1 MATPTDTLR
10 EAARLLALVGVG
22 AATGDSDLLTITAEV
37 EGVGRLVDAL
47 RSSTASEI
55 ARRSDR
61 ALGNDGLA
69 ARHGFR
75 TPTSMITSLT
85 LVSGRAADRRSRV
98 GQLVASPALDTL
110 AAAMGAGSIDT
121 DAAESIALALTP
133 VLASALAQTEPAKI
147 TEEVTQ
153 LVEFATTQGADEVA
167 AAARIA
173 RDRLDALG
181 IEKRETDLH
190 AQRYLRFGRPID
202 GLVPLRG
209 MLPPEEAG
217 IVLSLFDARTSVRRK
232 VRFEAGAG
240 SAGSAS
246 SGGDG
251 TGATDGDASSDA
263 AELDPDGEL
272 REQAAGPMTIVDERT
287 MDQRRADTFVEICR
301 IAASTLHDAAG
312 DSKLSKGA
320 GTLVVT
326 ISHDDLMAGI
336 GPARVDG
343 VGESISASAARRI
356 ACNAGILPMVLGSK
370 SQPLDLGVSERLFST
385 GQRRAIAERDRGCA
399 APGCDAPPSW
409 TEVHHILWWSRGG
422 PTDYRNGVLLCSF
435 HHHRV
440 HDGVLRVDIDDGL
453 PVVRRALPIGAETAR
468 AAA

>member
-1 MATPTDTLR
+1 MATPTNTLR

-22 AATGDSDLLTITAEV
+22 ATTPDADLLSLTAEV
-37 EGVGRLVDAL
+37 EGVGRLVDSL
-47 RSSTASEI
+47 RSSTAAEI
-55 ARRSDR
+55 TRRSDR
-61 ALGNDGLA
+61 SLGIDGLA

-75 TPTSMITSLT
+75 TPSSLLTSLT

-110 AAAMGAGSIDT
+110 ATAMSAGSIDT

-133 VLASALAQTEPAKI
+133 VLGRTEPEHVA
-147 TEEVTQ
+147 EEVAK
-153 LVEFATTQGADEVA
+153 LVELATTHCADDVA
-167 AAARIA
+167 AAARTA

-181 IEKRETDLH
+181 IEQRETDLH
-190 AQRYLRFGRPID
+190 AQRYLRFGRPVD

-217 IVLSLFDARTSVRRK
+217 VVLSLFDARTSVRRK
-232 VRFEAGAG
+232 VRFEGKE
-240 SAGSAS
+240 
-246 SGGDG
+246 
-251 TGATDGDASSDA
+251 T
-263 AELDPDGEL
+263 EE
-272 REQAAGPMTIVDERT
+272 RAAGPMTVVDERT

-326 ISHDDLMAGI
+326 ISHEDLMAGI

-343 VGESISASAARRI
+343 VGEAISASAARRI

-370 SQPLDLGVSERLFST
+370 SQPLDLGVSQRLFST
-385 GQRRAIAERDRGCA
+385 GQRRVIAERDRGCA

-409 TEVHHILWWSRGG
+409 TEVHHIHWWSRGG

-440 HDGVLRVDIDDGL
+440 HDGALRVDIDDGL
-453 PVVRRALPIGAETAR
+453 PIVRRTLPSGTKL
-468 AAA
+468 AA